1 MGADDDASMDGPP
14 CDGRRTKKGGPPAK
28 IANRLRPHLVRWRKI
43 DGCRSAEPRAAA
55 FSIPAR
61 RSASINRMH
70 DRQPLAGKIRSAW
83 GILEDAGLGDD
94 VVRHSLRHTA
104 ATSLT
109 QQGTD
114 HWQAA
119 GWLGTTVEQLE
130 QTYGPHH
137 QDFQGEAA
145 EAFGGRRQMLT
156 NSRYA
161 EWCRA
166 APRDFIVRF
175 VALLGR

>member
-61 RSASINRMH
+61 RSASINR
-70 DRQPLAGKIRSAW
+70 QPL
-83 GILEDAGLGDD
+83 AGLGDD

-130 QTYGPHH
+130 QTYGSPPSG
-137 QDFQGEAA
+137 FPGR
-145 EAFGGRRQMLT
+145 GG
-156 NSRYA
+156 
-161 EWCRA
+161 
-166 APRDFIVRF
+166 
-175 VALLGR
+175 